1 MIILVLGFLI
11 IIGVCFLTSQKI
23 ILTPQMCFALC
34 FLPGIIYACFY
45 VDAWDLHPSPLTL
58 ITMIGGTAF
67 FVAKDY
73 ALKMASSD
81 DNQKASYDRKIK
93 TTIIAGVSALVTTQ
107 FVSWIL
113 GYFK

>member
-1 MIILVLGFLI
+1 MFV
-11 IIGVCFLTSQKI
+11 
-23 ILTPQMCFALC
+23 
-34 FLPGIIYACFY
+34 
-45 VDAWDLHPSPLTL
+45 
-58 ITMIGGTAF
+58 IGGTAF

-93 TTIIAGVSALVTTQ
+93 NTIIAGVCALITTQ
-107 FVSWIL
+107 LVAWIL

>member
-1 MIILVLGFLI
+1 MEIRGIDKLLSHCGSCSGARPNHVHVSMPQIIVESPKRP
-11 IIGVCFLTSQKI
+11 TSKN
-23 ILTPQMCFALC
+23 
-34 FLPGIIYACFY
+34 
-45 VDAWDLHPSPLTL
+45 V
-58 ITMIGGTAF
+58 GGTAF

-81 DNQKASYDRKIK
+81 DNQKASYDRKIR
-93 TTIIAGVSALVTTQ
+93 TTIIAGVSALITTQ

>member
-1 MIILVLGFLI
+1 MISNDNNGVKTISSESGIL
-11 IIGVCFLTSQKI
+11 
-23 ILTPQMCFALC
+23 
-34 FLPGIIYACFY
+34 
-45 VDAWDLHPSPLTL
+45 DL
-58 ITMIGGTAF
+58 TAF
-67 FVAKDY
+67 STFTSTHTPITAASTPPLP

>member
-1 MIILVLGFLI
+1 MESILENVLNLI
-11 IIGVCFLTSQKI
+11 N
-23 ILTPQMCFALC
+23 
-34 FLPGIIYACFY
+34 
-45 VDAWDLHPSPLTL
+45 DAMGYLQLFVV
-58 ITMIGGTAF
+58 GGTAF

-93 TTIIAGVSALVTTQ
+93 TTIIAGVCSLITTQ

-113 GYFK
+113 SYFK

>member
-1 MIILVLGFLI
+1 MEEILASTLKLI
-11 IIGVCFLTSQKI
+11 N
-23 ILTPQMCFALC
+23 
-34 FLPGIIYACFY
+34 
-45 VDAWDLHPSPLTL
+45 DAMGYLKLFVVGS
-58 ITMIGGTAF
+58 TAF
-67 FVAKDY
+67 FVALNY

-93 TTIIAGVSALVTTQ
+93 ITIIAAISSLIATQ

>member
-45 VDAWDLHPSPLTL
+45 VNAWDLHPSPLTL

-67 FVAKDY
+67 FAIISILLSKILKKRTISAIIIDGVNTDY
-73 ALKMASSD
+73 L
-81 DNQKASYDRKIK
+81 NHGFY
-93 TTIIAGVSALVTTQ
+93 
-107 FVSWIL
+107 
-113 GYFK
+113 

>member
-1 MIILVLGFLI
+1 MDTILQKVLL
-11 IIGVCFLTSQKI
+11 L
-23 ILTPQMCFALC
+23 LN
-34 FLPGIIYACFY
+34 
-45 VDAWDLHPSPLTL
+45 DAMTYLN
-58 ITMIGGTAF
+58 MFVVGGTAF

-93 TTIIAGVSALVTTQ
+93 TTIIAGVCALVTTT
-107 FVSWIL
+107 FVNWIL